1 MWIRKRAKKEIKGIA
16 ILDET
21 TNFMVREAY
30 KTIRTN
36 LLFTLQNQKSGR
48 VIITSSAP
56 DEGKTTSC
64 CNLGITLAQTGAKVL
79 LIDCDL
85 RKPLI
90 HRCFARTGEPGLSDL
105 LAGIKEDPFEVI
117 QSTDYENLSILC
129 AGTLP
134 PNPAELLGSERM
146 AELMIKLSQEYE
158 YILIDTPPIN
168 LVSDA
173 LTLLSLADGVILV
186 VRQMRTSHPEVFNAL
201 NSLNFANTKILGV
214 ILNGIRISEQDKYL
228 KKSYKKYNG
237 YLVGNADSFRA
248 HI

>member
-1 MWIRKRAKKEIKGIA
+1 MWIRKRVKKGKKGIV
-16 ILDET
+16 ILNET

-36 LLFTLQNQKSGR
+36 LLFTLQNQRSGR

-64 CNLGITLAQTGAKVL
+64 CNLGITLAQTGTKVL

-85 RKPLI
+85 RRPLI
-90 HRCFARTGEPGLSDL
+90 HQCFARIGEPGLSDL
-105 LAGIKEDPFEVI
+105 LAGIKEDVFEVI
-117 QSTDYENLSILC
+117 QNTDYANLSILC

-134 PNPAELLGSERM
+134 PNPAELLGSEKM

-168 LVSDA
+168 FVSDA
-173 LTLLSLADGVILV
+173 RTLLPLVDGVVLV
-186 VRQMRTSHPEVFNAL
+186 VRQMRTTHPELLNAL
-201 NSLNFANTKILGV
+201 TSLNFANAKILGV
-214 ILNGIRISEQDKYL
+214 ILNGIRRSEQDKYL

-237 YLVGNADSFRA
+237 Y
-248 HI
+248 